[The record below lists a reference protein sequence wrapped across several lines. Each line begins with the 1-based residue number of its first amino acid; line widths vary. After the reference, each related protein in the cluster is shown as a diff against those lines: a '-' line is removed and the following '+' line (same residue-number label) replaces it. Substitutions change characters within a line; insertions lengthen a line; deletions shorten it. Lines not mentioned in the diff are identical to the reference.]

1 MTALRPHP
9 PHETSLLIALGLL
22 CPLIKIPAFVMKEE
36 PELIRVHDKYHQKDK
51 DRFIEAVAAIVK
63 GGEFSEFAII
73 SYIEADEE
81 NNDEI
86 IFPRGKK
93 YGRKPPEDTIRNWIR
108 VAKRKYN
115 LIRPLFMEQVVQCAL
130 EGKTIQQAI
139 EIVGCKRSTALNVY
153 NALEI
158 EKTRYVRK
166 NKAKVDPEFRKVI
179 LGMAEQYKKDKENGI
194 SK

>member
-1 MTALRPHP
+1 
-9 PHETSLLIALGLL
+9 
-22 CPLIKIPAFVMKEE
+22 MKEE

-63 GGEFSEFAII
+63 AANFLKPRLLVISKQTKREITKLFSAWQ
-73 SYIEADEE
+73 
-81 NNDEI
+81 
-86 IFPRGKK
+86 K

-115 LIRPLFMEQVVQCAL
+115 LIRPLFMEQVVKCAL
-130 EGKTIQQAI
+130 EGKTIQQTM

-158 EKTRYVRK
+158 E
-166 NKAKVDPEFRKVI
+166 NS
-179 LGMAEQYKKDKENGI
+179 LCSQEQGK
-194 SK
+194 S